1 MRTQIRM
8 CLMVVLAM
16 LLVTGCREERTSS
29 SASSASTASSSSP
42 QVQAVAVP
50 EPATILLLGSG
61 LAGLIGLR
69 VRNRRKEKHD
79 AEEDRNRDIH
89 P

>member
-8 CLMVVLAM
+8 WLMVVLAM
-16 LLVTGCREERTSS
+16 LLVTGCREERTS
-29 SASSASTASSSSP
+29 SSASTASSSSP

>member
-8 CLMVVLAM
+8 WLMVVLAM

-29 SASSASTASSSSP
+29 SASTASSSSP
-42 QVQAVAVP
+42 QVQAVSVP

>member
-8 CLMVVLAM
+8 WLMVVLAM

-29 SASSASTASSSSP
+29 SASTASSSSP
-42 QVQAVAVP
+42 QVEAVAVP

-79 AEEDRNRDIH
+79 AEKDRNREIH